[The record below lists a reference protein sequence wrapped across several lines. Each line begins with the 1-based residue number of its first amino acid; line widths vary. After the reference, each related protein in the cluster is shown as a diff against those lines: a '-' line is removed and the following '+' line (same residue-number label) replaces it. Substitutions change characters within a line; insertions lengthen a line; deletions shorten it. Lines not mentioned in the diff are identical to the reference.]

1 MSEAVFRGHV
11 EENLLHFGRL
21 LRAVGLPIGS
31 GQILDAVRAVEAVG
45 VTRRDGVYWAL
56 AACFVRRREELAI
69 FDEAFL
75 LYFREP
81 PDHKVDYFADFIAKS
96 SIPRSS
102 RKPQRSRRL
111 QEARDRAGAAQA
123 DEAKKERIEFDVTM
137 AASAAETFRTRDFEK
152 MSVNEVRDAEA
163 AIRKL
168 LLATAKDRVKTRR
181 LRAEEHGTK
190 VDLRRTLRA
199 MLRDGGDALPLR
211 WRGPKT
217 QPPPVIALCDV
228 SGSMERYS
236 RIVLHF
242 LHALT
247 RQRRRVSSFTFG
259 TRLTNVTRRLRERD
273 VDEALASIGNDV
285 TDWAGGTRI
294 GESLRVFNK
303 VWSRRVLAQKGAV
316 VLLITDGLERGD
328 QAELRR
334 EIERL
339 HKSCGRLVW
348 LNPLLRYEG
357 FEPLAAGVRT
367 ILANVDEFRPVHD
380 LQSLEQLADVLAKAE
395 PRGGASNPVRAR
407 RGPSP

>member
-1 MSEAVFRGHV
+1 MTEAVFRGHV
-11 EENLLHFGRL
+11 EENLLHFGRV
-21 LRAVGLPIGS
+21 LRAAGLPVGT

-45 VTRRDGVYWAL
+45 VETRAGVYWAL
-56 AACFVRRREELAI
+56 AACFVRRREELVV
-69 FDEAFL
+69 FDEAFQ

-96 SIPRSS
+96 SIPRSA
-102 RKPQRSRRL
+102 RAPLRSRRVK
-111 QEARDRAGAAQA
+111 EALERPETGFADRP
-123 DEAKKERIEFDVTM
+123 KTERVEFDVTM
-137 AASAAETFRTRDFEK
+137 AASSAETLRTRDFEK
-152 MSVNEVRDAEA
+152 MTADEVVRAHE
-163 AIRKL
+163 AIRRL
-168 LLATAKDRVKTRR
+168 LLASAKETVKIRR
-181 LRAEEHGTK
+181 LRPEAHGTRI
-190 VDLRRTLRA
+190 DLRRTLRA
-199 MLRDGGDALPLR
+199 TLREGHHSIPLR
-211 WRGPKT
+211 WRGQKT
-217 QPPPVIALCDV
+217 QPPPIVALCDV

-247 RQRRRVSSFTFG
+247 RQRRHVSSFTFG

-273 VDEALASIGNDV
+273 VDEALGSVGTDV

-303 VWSRRVLAQKGAV
+303 VWSRRVLAQRGAI

-348 LNPLLRYEG
+348 LNPLLRFDG
-357 FEPLAAGVRT
+357 FEPRAAGVKT
-367 ILANVDEFRPVHD
+367 ILAHVDEFRPVHH
-380 LQSLEQLADVLAKAE
+380 LESLEQLAAALA
-395 PRGGASNPVRAR
+395 
-407 RGPSP
+407 

>member
-1 MSEAVFRGHV
+1 M
-11 EENLLHFGRL
+11 
-21 LRAVGLPIGS
+21 
-31 GQILDAVRAVEAVG
+31 
-45 VTRRDGVYWAL
+45 
-56 AACFVRRREELAI
+56 RRREELAV

-96 SIPRSS
+96 SIPRPD
-102 RKPQRSRRL
+102 RTPMRSRRVK
-111 QEARDRAGAAQA
+111 EALERPAAHA
-123 DEAKKERIEFDVTM
+123 DTPKNERIEFDVTM
-137 AASAAETFRTRDFEK
+137 AASSAETLRTRDFEK
-152 MSVNEVRDAEA
+152 MSVAEVRDAEA

-168 LLATAKDRVKTRR
+168 LLATAKDSVKTRR
-181 LRAEEHGTK
+181 LEAQSRGMRI
-190 VDLRRTLRA
+190 DLRRTLRA
-199 MLRDGGDALPLR
+199 TLREGRDALPLR

-217 QPPPVIALCDV
+217 QPPPIIALCDV

-273 VDEALASIGNDV
+273 VDEALGSIGNDV

-303 VWSRRVLAQKGAV
+303 AWSRRVLGQKGAV

-348 LNPLLRYEG
+348 LNPLLRFDG
-357 FEPLAAGVRT
+357 FEPRAAGVKT
-367 ILANVDEFRPVHD
+367 ILAHVDELRPVHD
-380 LQSLEQLADVLAKAE
+380 LRSLDQLADALAQPT
-395 PRGGASNPVRAR
+395 PRVRASDPVTAR
-407 RGPSP
+407 HAPSP